1 MGITQEKAAEYLDI
15 STRWYQDIENG
26 KHLCSVELAL
36 KIIAF
41 FGIDGKASRDEE
53 KVAALSSHCGTALPR
68 GYRRV
73 HVVWY
78 TGHILL
84 VNRPSISLG

>member
-1 MGITQEKAAEYLDI
+1 MSIISNFSREIYYARKAMGITQEKAAEYLDI

-41 FGIDGKASRDEE
+41 FGIDGKSLRDEE
-53 KVAALSSHCGTALPR
+53 KVAALSSH
-68 GYRRV
+68 
-73 HVVWY
+73 
-78 TGHILL
+78 
-84 VNRPSISLG
+84 

>member
-1 MGITQEKAAEYLDI
+1 MSIISNFSREIYYSRKAMGITQEKAAEELDI

-41 FGIDGKASRDEE
+41 FGIDGKSLRDEE
-53 KVAALSSHCGTALPR
+53 KVATLSRH
-68 GYRRV
+68 
-73 HVVWY
+73 
-78 TGHILL
+78 
-84 VNRPSISLG
+84 

>member
-1 MGITQEKAAEYLDI
+1 MSIISNFSKEIYYARKAMGITQEKAAEYLDI

-41 FGIDGKASRDEE
+41 FGIDGKALRDEE
-53 KVAALSSHCGTALPR
+53 KVAALSS
-68 GYRRV
+68 Y
-73 HVVWY
+73 
-78 TGHILL
+78 
-84 VNRPSISLG
+84 

>member
-1 MGITQEKAAEYLDI
+1 MSIISNFSKEIYYARKEMGITQEQAAEELNI

-41 FGIDGKASRDEE
+41 FGIDGKNLRDNNNVLISR
-53 KVAALSSHCGTALPR
+53 
-68 GYRRV
+68 
-73 HVVWY
+73 
-78 TGHILL
+78 
-84 VNRPSISLG
+84 NR

>member
-1 MGITQEKAAEYLDI
+1 MSIISNFSKEIYYARKAMGITQEKAAEYLDI

-41 FGIDGKASRDEE
+41 FGIDGKSLRDEE
-53 KVAALSSHCGTALPR
+53 KVAALSSH
-68 GYRRV
+68 
-73 HVVWY
+73 
-78 TGHILL
+78 
-84 VNRPSISLG
+84 